1 MESKKQDE
9 AQTHFQV
16 WDLKQ
21 VDNCARSWLKE
32 PLRYVRGGTRE
43 PVFNKWHTISE

>member
-9 AQTHFQV
+9 AQTRFQV
-16 WDLKQ
+16 WDLNK
-21 VDNCARSWLKE
+21 VDKWARTWLKE

-43 PVFNKWHTISE
+43 PVFNKWHKFSE